1 MSWQLIPKM
10 SQADRRR
17 RRGTVGLAAGLMA
30 FLLTLVPGMKV
41 PPAGGQ
47 RVPDAEEALTN
58 PYLGQKEAIEEG
70 ERIYRSRCVGCH
82 KSQGGQGPNLFRTK
96 LPDKQFLET
105 VINGR
110 KGGMPAWGSL
120 LSRDEVWKVHAFV
133 MSRDRL

>member
-1 MSWQLIPKM
+1 
-10 SQADRRR
+10 
-17 RRGTVGLAAGLMA
+17 VELAAG
-30 FLLTLVPGMKV
+30 FLVLLFTLVPVMKV

-47 RVPDAEEALTN
+47 RSPDAEEALTN

-96 LPDKQFLET
+96 LTDREFLET